1 MSSEVLTT
9 GRHASTRGSFF
20 RRNFPTFAEWTGN
33 FGWPILLRQLRADF
47 RKNRFFLSQLVCLSV
62 LGVALLIMI
71 SNEVDKGLT
80 AAQVGRSLFSTFF
93 CLEYLIIL
101 VIFPAFSATTFAEE
115 KASLTMDL
123 LLTTNLRPAEIVWG
137 KFLASTVYCLI
148 YVLAS
153 IPLLSIAFLFG
164 GVSLAEVLAAY
175 AFLVGLTLFV
185 SMVGVAV
192 SSCYASTVRSSLTM
206 YILVFLAL
214 AWSLYV
220 YTNLPAQSRGEG
232 VSLTV
237 LSELGRWMGLGPS
250 STVVEA
256 TAYVLVPLAIFAYL
270 FLITANRIR
279 PSADD
284 RSSALRALTF
294 LTIPSLIAARAW
306 TKLPWNGGSP
316 GQLVTMEGLI
326 QIAAVLLLLVT
337 VVFSTEDADV
347 SRRNSVRFGKLTGL
361 RFPLRILAPGAF
373 WGFIYSV
380 VLSLVVCGGLLF
392 AWEAFLAGGAG
403 EDLRRIVWE
412 SLTTLPCYLAALGAL
427 GFLLAASDF
436 TPLYSRL
443 TVFFLFVIT
452 LLRPVIFWLSKLEDA
467 VWTFYYLSPITLW
480 ESLQESAPDAEPK
493 FILFGM
499 PIVFIAKGVYLAAA
513 AAFLVGGVMLARRA
527 GYPMVRFVQDRGAE
541 RQGPPVAP
549 VATGLASE

>member
-1 MSSEVLTT
+1 MSSEALT
-9 GRHASTRGSFF
+9 AAPRGEEARVSFF
-20 RRNFPTFAEWTGN
+20 RRHFPTFVEWTGN

-47 RKNRFFLSQLVCLSV
+47 RKNRFFVSQLVCLSV

-115 KASLTMDL
+115 KAGLTMDL

-164 GVSLAEVLAAY
+164 GVSLPEVLAAY
-175 AFLVGLTLFV
+175 AFLVGMTLFV
-185 SMVGVAV
+185 SMLGVAV

-206 YILVFLAL
+206 YVLVFLAL

-220 YTNLPAQSRGEG
+220 YTSLPSQGRLEG
-232 VSLTV
+232 MSLTI
-237 LSELGRWMGLGPS
+237 LGHAGRWLGLGPS
-250 STVVEA
+250 SSFLEA
-256 TAYVLVPLAIFAYL
+256 GAYVLAPLAIFSYL

-279 PSADD
+279 PPADD

-294 LTIPSLIAARAW
+294 IAVPGLVAARAGA
-306 TKLPWNGGSP
+306 KLPWSFGAAGR
-316 GQLVTMEGLI
+316 LAEIEGLI
-326 QIAAVLLLLVT
+326 QLSALLLLLVT
-337 VVFSTEDADV
+337 VVFSTEEADV
-347 SRRNSVRFGKLTGL
+347 SRRNRARFGRLTGL
-361 RFPLRILAPGAF
+361 RFPLRILAPGSF

-380 VLSLVVCGGLLF
+380 VLSLVVCGGLLG
-392 AWEAFLAGGAG
+392 AWEGFLADRAG
-403 EDLRRIVWE
+403 PDLQRIVRE

-443 TVFFLFVIT
+443 TVFFIFVIT
-452 LLRPVIFWLSKLEDA
+452 LLLPVIFWLSKLQDA
-467 VWTFYYLSPITLW
+467 VWTLYYLSPITLW
-480 ESLQESAPDAEPK
+480 ESLQELAPDAEPK
-493 FILFGM
+493 FILFGL
-499 PIVFIAKGVYLAAA
+499 PIVTVARGVYLAAA
-513 AAFLVGGVMLARRA
+513 AAFATGGALIARRA
-527 GYPMVRFVQDRGAE
+527 GYPVLRFGEGNGR
-541 RQGPPVAP
+541 
-549 VATGLASE
+549 

>member
-1 MSSEVLTT
+1 MSSEALTAA
-9 GRHASTRGSFF
+9 RPRRRARAEGSFF

-47 RKNRFFLSQLVCLSV
+47 RKNRFFLSQLICLSV
-62 LGVALLIMI
+62 LGIALLIMI

-115 KASLTMDL
+115 KAGLTMDL
-123 LLTTNLRPAEIVWG
+123 LLTTNLRPAEVVWG

-153 IPLLSIAFLFG
+153 IPLLSITFLFG

-206 YILVFLAL
+206 YVLVFLAL
-214 AWSLYV
+214 AWSLHFYL
-220 YTNLPAQSRGEG
+220 NLPSQGRFEG

-237 LSELGRWMGLGPS
+237 LGNLGRWLGLGPS
-250 STVVEA
+250 SSVLEA
-256 TAYVLVPLAIFAYL
+256 TAYAVVPLVIFAYL
-270 FLITANRIR
+270 FLITSNRIR

-294 LTIPSLIAARAW
+294 LSIPGLVAARAW
-306 TKLPWNGGSP
+306 AKLPWSGT
-316 GQLVTMEGLI
+316 GQVSAIEGVI
-326 QIAAVLLLLVT
+326 QLAAFLLLVVT
-337 VVFSTEDADV
+337 VVFSTEDAAV
-347 SRRNSVRFGKLTGL
+347 SRRNRVRFGKLTGV

-373 WGFIYSV
+373 WGFVYSV
-380 VLSLVVCGGLLF
+380 VLSILVCGGLLA
-392 AWEAFLAGGAG
+392 AWETVFVDRVGPELDRVVVG
-403 EDLRRIVWE
+403 
-412 SLTTLPCYLAALGAL
+412 SLTALPCYLAALGAL
-427 GFLLAASDF
+427 GFLLAAADF

-452 LLRPVIFWLSKLEDA
+452 LLLPVIFWLSKLEDA

-480 ESLQESAPDAEPK
+480 ESLQETAADAEPK
-493 FILFGM
+493 FILFGL
-499 PIVFIAKGVYLAAA
+499 PIITVAKGIYLAAA
-513 AAFLVGGVMLARRA
+513 GAFLAAGVVLARRS
-527 GYPMVRFVQDRGAE
+527 GYPMLRFGASSAGSAE
-541 RQGPPVAP
+541 DA
-549 VATGLASE
+549 A